1 MPSSPSSPA
10 AASPASACR
19 WTPQTAAAEGVVP
32 LREQPADHAGQ
43 DVAATGRPQARRPRG
58 VPVEFPRLG
67 VPSRSGD
74 DQRFRPLQEQGRPP
88 FPGEPRRDPLA
99 VRLDRVDRESRQ
111 GRHLAGVRGEDSRG
125 RGPRSTPGCHG
136 RQGEQRLRIDDQGQR
151 HLLRRG
157 DGPADPYPRGLP
169 CRGRPRRRRTIRTAP
184 PASPARRATRFPT
197 TSRGAAR
204 PSARARRCRSGS
216 RRSPARR
223 RGPSRSRPA
232 RPRGPPGS
240 RCRGVAG
247 AGDDQELA
255 AIGLARVVAMLH
267 ERKGL
272 EQLGRDDPGR

>member
-58 VPVEFPRLG
+58 VPVDSPASD

-74 DQRFRPLQEQGRPP
+74 DQRFWPLQEQGRPP
-88 FPGEPRRDPLA
+88 FSGEPRRDPLA
-99 VRLDRVDRESRQ
+99 VRLDRVDRDSRQ

-125 RGPRSTPGCHG
+125 RSPHSTPGCHG

-151 HLLRRG
+151 HLLDEATGQPIRVLVVSHAGADHGGVARSVLLLQHRQRG
-157 DGPADPYPRGLP
+157 ERQ
-169 CRGRPRRRRTIRTAP
+169 
-184 PASPARRATRFPT
+184 
-197 TSRGAAR
+197 
-204 PSARARRCRSGS
+204 GS
-216 RRSPARR
+216 RRRLGERQDHQLGHDDADQGRDARR
-223 RGPSRSRPA
+223 RGDADRPA
-232 RPRGPPGS
+232 ADPQGRAGRQDRGAGES
-240 RCRGVAG
+240 RG

-255 AIGLARVVAMLH
+255 AIGLARVVAMLQ
-267 ERKGL
+267 ERQGL